1 MTPPPRA
8 VAVKPARLEF
18 ARSFGMVWAAV
29 SPECGFPTATSQF
42 QPASRG
48 SPMTW
53 ARLAPNTSAAMTAA
67 SASAVPRTAERT
79 GTGERSFPGGN
90 AQPHRPHN
98 APRPD

>member
-1 MTPPPRA
+1 M
-8 VAVKPARLEF
+8 KPARLAF
-18 ARSFGMVWAAV
+18 ARSFGMVWAEV

-67 SASAVPRTAERT
+67 SASAVPSTAERT
-79 GTGERSFPGGN
+79 GTGVRSLARLEREADAGHGGGRESP
-90 AQPHRPHN
+90 AGQPARQT
-98 APRPD
+98 